1 LLRRDNRPRVKLTSN
16 MAPLRTRNQRRLNEK
31 LTGVTWPQRTD
42 HGGAAAGRDEETARL
57 AFPMDRQ
64 GASGIK
70 RCTRRLWNLLRSQL
84 QWMAPDCRA
93 KRYIERGRRRGLG
106 SVFANV
112 SLGTINCI
120 PRMITGIT
128 YRAARAAHRP
138 AAWAQLHSLIQA

>member
-93 KRYIERGRRRGLG
+93 KRRGVEGRRRWQRREKKGKMAGGVTL
-106 SVFANV
+106 
-112 SLGTINCI
+112 
-120 PRMITGIT
+120 
-128 YRAARAAHRP
+128 YRARSTSWPWQRLRELVHVARNASRCGETP
-138 AAWAQLHSLIQA
+138 